1 MAIFYIEIL
10 NAASIKSFLNGF
22 YVKNKHNNYIS
33 NIKINLINIIVSLYK
48 ANCYNK
54 NCNNKNIKIRIMI

>member
-22 YVKNKHNNYIS
+22 YVKNKHNNYII

-48 ANCYNK
+48 A
-54 NCNNKNIKIRIMI
+54 IVTIRIVITKILK